1 MPLLTWIIHYLQT
14 IGNACQSNLGS
25 VEMDLMPVICHN
37 LGNAIND
44 IIFGITYPENDKVW
58 KYLLDLQIEA
68 IEHIGVSGA
77 VNFLPFL
84 R

>member
-1 MPLLTWIIHYLQT
+1 
-14 IGNACQSNLGS
+14 
-25 VEMDLMPVICHN
+25 MDILPTICHN

-44 IIFGITYPENDKVW
+44 ILFGITYPENDETW
-58 KYLLDLQIEA
+58 KYLLHLQIEA
-68 IEHIGVSGA
+68 IEHIGVAGV